1 MQLYSLTFL
10 YLFLPVSLALFLIT
24 PAKWRSAVLFLISIA
39 FYGLSQPDQFLIFC
53 GMLVLQY
60 ALSEGLRRTEGSP
73 RLHKAIYVF
82 GIMEN
87 AGAMILFSA
96 LNQITGRAIPLGTMV
111 VAFTSLGYLVDVYKY
126 DAEYETNFFRF
137 GLFLGF
143 FAKLYRGPLVRIDNL
158 WKKPIPPKPT
168 LEQIGNGL
176 VKFIRGLAKYVLLS
190 VPIGQ
195 VCADLKAADE
205 LTVVG
210 AWMVMITFAMK
221 IFFDLSGFCDMA
233 RGLGLCFGLEL
244 PKNFWF
250 PFQSASVTEFF
261 SRFNMT
267 VTEFFHYYVY
277 DNLKSEKPTPLQDAL
292 NTSLVCMLAG
302 VWFGIR
308 MNFIVWGL
316 YIAAFILLEKWFL
329 GRYLERIPRFFSGI
343 YTFCVTMLS
352 MVIFS
357 ADSLGEMLRYFGA
370 MFGFSAIFS
379 TAETA
384 YDISGSVIPL
394 IAGAVLLTNFMS
406 VLIHKLRRRSPSVG
420 GAYDLVMSTVLL
432 ALCTAYLL

>member
-1 MQLYSLTFL
+1 MRSIPRSLH
-10 YLFLPVSLALFLIT
+10 A
-24 PAKWRSAVLFLISIA
+24 
-39 FYGLSQPDQFLIFC
+39 
-53 GMLVLQY
+53 
-60 ALSEGLRRTEGSP
+60 
-73 RLHKAIYVF
+73 
-82 GIMEN
+82 
-87 AGAMILFSA
+87 
-96 LNQITGRAIPLGTMV
+96 
-111 VAFTSLGYLVDVYKY
+111 
-126 DAEYETNFFRF
+126 
-137 GLFLGF
+137 
-143 FAKLYRGPLVRIDNL
+143 
-158 WKKPIPPKPT
+158 
-168 LEQIGNGL
+168 
-176 VKFIRGLAKYVLLS
+176 
-190 VPIGQ
+190 
-195 VCADLKAADE
+195 
-205 LTVVG
+205 
-210 AWMVMITFAMK
+210 
-221 IFFDLSGFCDMA
+221 
-233 RGLGLCFGLEL
+233 
-244 PKNFWF
+244 
-250 PFQSASVTEFF
+250 
-261 SRFNMT
+261 
-267 VTEFFHYYVY
+267 
-277 DNLKSEKPTPLQDAL
+277 
-292 NTSLVCMLAG
+292 AG

-329 GRYLERIPRFFSGI
+329 GRYLERIPRFFTGI

>member
-10 YLFLPVSLALFLIT
+10 YLFLPISLALFWIT
-24 PAKWRSAVLFLISIA
+24 PAKWRSAALFFISIA
-39 FYGLSQPDQFLIFC
+39 FCGLSQPGQFPIFC
-53 GMLVLQY
+53 AAIVFQY
-60 ALSEGLRRTEGSP
+60 ILSEGLRRTEEKP
-73 RLHKAIYVF
+73 KLRKAIYVF
-82 GIMEN
+82 GIVEN
-87 AGAMILFSA
+87 ACVMILFSA

-111 VAFTSLGYLVDVYKY
+111 VSFTALGYLVDIYKY

-158 WKKPIPPKPT
+158 WKRPLSPATTP
-168 LEQIGNGL
+168 EQIGDGL

-190 VPIGQ
+190 VPIGK

-250 PFQSASVTEFF
+250 PFQSGSVTEFF
-261 SRFNMT
+261 SRFNIT
-267 VTEFFHYYVY
+267 VTEFFHHYVY
-277 DNLKSEKPTPLQDAL
+277 DNLKSEKPTPLQYAV
-292 NTSLVCMLAG
+292 NTALVCMLAG

-308 MNFIVWGL
+308 MNFIVWGV
-316 YIAAFILLEKWFL
+316 YIAAFILLEKWTL
-329 GRYLERIPRFFSGI
+329 GRYLGRVPKFFSGI

-357 ADSLGEMLRYFGA
+357 ADSLGDMLRYFGA
-370 MFGFSAIFS
+370 MLGFAVSFS
-379 TAETA
+379 TAETT

-394 IAGAVLLTNFMS
+394 IAGAILLTDFMS
-406 VLIHKLRRRSPSVG
+406 TLIHKLRRRSPSAG
-420 GAYDLVMSTVLL
+420 GVYDLVMSTVLL

>member
-10 YLFLPVSLALFLIT
+10 YLFLPASLALFLIT
-24 PAKWRSAVLFLISIA
+24 PAKWRSAALFWISAA
-39 FYGLSQPDQFLIFC
+39 FYALAQPGHFPMFCAVLALS
-53 GMLVLQY
+53 Y
-60 ALSEGLRRTEGSP
+60 ALSEGLRRTEARPKLRRS
-73 RLHKAIYVF
+73 IYIF
-82 GIMEN
+82 GIVAN
-87 AGAMILFSA
+87 ACVMIWFSA
-96 LNQITGRAIPLGTMV
+96 LNQITGREVPLGTMV

-143 FAKLYRGPLVRIDNL
+143 FAKLYRGPLVRVDNL
-158 WKKPIPPKPT
+158 WKKPLSPET
-168 LEQIGNGL
+168 MLAQIGEGL
-176 VKFIRGLAKYVLLS
+176 AKFIRGLAKYLLLS
-190 VPIGQ
+190 VPIGK
-195 VCADLKAADE
+195 VFAELKAADE

-250 PFQSASVTEFF
+250 PFQSGSVTEFF

-277 DNLKSEKPTPLQDAL
+277 DNLKSEKPTSLQYAV

-308 MNFIVWGL
+308 MNFIVWGV

-329 GRYLERIPRFFSGI
+329 GRYLERIPKFFAGI

-357 ADSLGEMLRYFGA
+357 ADSLTEVPRYFGA
-370 MFGFSAIFS
+370 MLGLGASFS

-384 YDISGSVIPL
+384 YDLSGSLIPL
-394 IAGAVLLTNFMS
+394 VAGAILLTNFMS
-406 VLIHKLRRRSPSVG
+406 MLIHRLRRRSPAAG
-420 GAYDLVMSTVLL
+420 GVCDLVVNAVLL